1 MGRLSFK
8 VGEKVNRLSIL
19 DIVAFSFVLGLFVF
33 ENATFSVLFQV
44 IQSLFVGIVLLYAFI
59 RRKIVASRIFAWLGI
74 FFFAS
79 CVILAINLSFADNGT
94 MSIII
99 KNIVRCICLTIY
111 ITSER
116 DYKKII
122 SFIAVSGIV
131 CSVFILSEFIASG
144 MDFSN
149 LRYASNDRIGAS
161 IAGGNVNIVAMNMSF
176 SFPAWLYILKEC
188 KMKKWKIWC
197 IIGIIFTVSTSLLTG
212 TRKLLLFYIS
222 VFAIYVFLSGSIRL
236 KKILIGMLVLAVA
249 YYCILNIEPL
259 YYLIGHKIDF
269 MGNSNAA
276 HMYDQSD
283 SVRDNLIK
291 SGMEIFYEHPILG
304 IGFGGTSKVLGM
316 YTHNNFVEVLASGG
330 IVGFMIYYII
340 YAYILIKSAHYR
352 KKDPVALYIFAS
364 VVGLCMLEYFQVTY
378 LYGMLW
384 VFLAL
389 AGTYCEK
396 LNCQ

>member
-8 VGEKVNRLSIL
+8 VGEKLKNLSIM
-19 DIVAFSFVLGLFVF
+19 DIAAFSFVLGLFVF
-33 ENATFSVLFQV
+33 ENATYSVLFQL
-44 IQSLFVGIVLLYAFI
+44 IQSLFVGIVLLHTLLQ
-59 RRKIVASRIFAWLGI
+59 RKVVASHVFAWLGI

-79 CVILAINLSFADNGT
+79 CIILVINLSNADNGT

-111 ITSER
+111 VTSER
-116 DYKKII
+116 DYKKMI
-122 SFIAVSGIV
+122 SFIAVSGVV
-131 CSVFILSEFIASG
+131 CSVFILSEFLASG
-144 MDFSN
+144 MDFSD
-149 LRYASNDRIGAS
+149 LRYASDDRIGAS

-176 SFPAWLYILKEC
+176 SFPAWLYILKGC
-188 KMKKWKIWC
+188 KTKKQKLCCVIA
-197 IIGIIFTVSTSLLTG
+197 IVFTVGTSLLTG
-212 TRKLLLFYIS
+212 TRKLLLFYIA

-236 KKILIGMLVLAVA
+236 KKIFMGMLVLAVA

-269 MGNSNAA
+269 MGDSNAA

-283 SVRDNLIK
+283 SIRDNLIRG
-291 SGMEIFYEHPILG
+291 GMEIFYDHPILG

-316 YTHNNFVEVLASGG
+316 YAHNNFVEMLACGG
-330 IVGFMIYYII
+330 FIGFTIYYSL
-340 YAYILIKSAHYR
+340 YAYILIKSAVYR

-364 VVGLCMLEYFQVTY
+364 VVGLCVLEFFQITY
-378 LYGMLW
+378 LYGMPW

-396 LNCQ
+396 LNCR